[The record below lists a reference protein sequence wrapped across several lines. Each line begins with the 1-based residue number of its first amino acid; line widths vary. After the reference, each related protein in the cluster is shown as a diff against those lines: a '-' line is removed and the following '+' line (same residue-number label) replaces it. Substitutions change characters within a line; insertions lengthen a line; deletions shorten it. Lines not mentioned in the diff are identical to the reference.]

1 MLGFPVCPGG
11 TAGRW
16 PRAAIKVRTAA
27 GRYGDDI
34 RIQGSRAAGAALPG
48 TSDIDIAIRV
58 SPQRFGEIIR
68 DQFGTPN
75 PGSSREATMLHAIE
89 TGKIQ
94 RGELRLSSLGRQL
107 PADTAIEKVDIS
119 VIEVGDTFDK
129 GPWIPLR

>member
-1 MLGFPVCPGG
+1 M
-11 TAGRW
+11 
-16 PRAAIKVRTAA
+16 
-27 GRYGDDI
+27 
-34 RIQGSRAAGAALPG
+34 
-48 TSDIDIAIRV
+48 AIRV
-58 SPQRFGEIIR
+58 SPQRFDEIIR

-107 PADTAIEKVDIS
+107 SADTAIEKVDIS
-119 VIEVGDTFDK
+119 VIEVGGTFDK